1 MKKTLSMILAFV
13 MVATLALTVMPMS
26 AFAASGTYVG
36 DEAAIAAGMY
46 FRIGELDAENGN
58 VYASTLADMITAA
71 QAAGDGVVVYLIR
84 DFTNSERFSMNA
96 TANFKNMTVDG
107 GGHNWTNNFKTN
119 YHNIVGFE
127 SFTLKNFGIMDWNSG
142 IIYGTSG
149 NILYKDIVEF
159 SAADRPVAS
168 IRYGTLSLT
177 LDNANLYQDT
187 CETSSRGPQPCVRL
201 GWDASTDAA
210 KETPLVTLNVL
221 NNSSIT
227 YRGDQGPHQTNG
239 SAVFVGN
246 IITANITVDG
256 TSEIVL
262 DHATDGTCR
271 SAAINANIDGTVN
284 LTLENGA
291 RLVQKGSADDVAFVR
306 NANAVTVNIT
316 DNGCEYVVAKDA
328 ANGMAIFPTFEG
340 KKFVSGNTDV
350 ISGGTYTKTA
360 AQTTDL
366 AFKSADATAI
376 TNDAEAVANGMFFR
390 VGEVDNKEYAGSMSD
405 ALKLA
410 AAGDTI
416 YLLANG
422 YILNS
427 ETVFSVK
434 DLTIDGQGFK
444 MGLTAGYGI
453 NVRATGFKLHNITI
467 DTNVQ
472 IMSVNPVGAGAE
484 FLVTLDNVN
493 LKTTKGIIVN
503 YNHNRNSVG
512 MAGLDTL
519 CKLVVSDSTLVGD
532 TNAFEDVILLNKDT
546 NFDVDIKNSTLKV
559 ANSQDATTW
568 GRVLAVS
575 GSTTGKVDINV
586 ENSTLESAYNKKSQ
600 LIAIVKDTDV
610 NITLDNRTKLVLS
623 AAAST
628 DKYAEFILG
637 KSKTVINDN
646 GATYTASASV
656 IKAATDGVALPT
668 YAPEGTTVIGYTSGD
683 ALYTA
688 KYVDANATEAK
699 SFKAFAF
706 GKDDFVMVDGAA
718 IRTTAPY
725 GIRFTSYVNSALLA
739 ALGDRAEFGMI
750 ITPYANAFN
759 QDAFVNIG
767 DLDASKYAKI
777 VGENLKDATVDEV
790 AVKQL
795 LAAVYMQNDENL
807 TTAGKT
813 QFETKMAACAY
824 LTVTYAD
831 GTTATFWTDYSGSK
845 NARSLYD
852 VAKAYYEDT
861 RITDGSN
868 KSNATINNILTTC
881 GYTLDA

>member
-1 MKKTLSMILAFV
+1 MKKLLSIMLAFI
-13 MVATLALTVMPMS
+13 MVATLTLTVMPLS

-36 DEAAIAAGMY
+36 DEAAKTAGMY
-46 FRIGELDAENGN
+46 FRIGELDSENGN
-58 VYASTLADMITAA
+58 VYASNLGDMVTAA
-71 QAAGDGVVVYLIR
+71 KAAGDGVVVYMIR
-84 DFTNSERFSMNA
+84 DFTNDTYFNIDA
-96 TANFKNMTVDG
+96 TDNFKNMTIDG
-107 GGHNWTNNFKTN
+107 GGNNWTNTKKD
-119 YHNIVGFE
+119 YHFIKGFE
-127 SFTLKNFGIMDWNSG
+127 NFTLKNFGTMDWNSG
-142 IIYGTSG
+142 IIYENSG
-149 NILYKDIVEF
+149 NILYQNIVEF
-159 SAADRPVAS
+159 SAADRPVAA
-168 IRYGTLSLT
+168 IRYGSPTLR

-201 GWDASTDAA
+201 SWDANTPD
-210 KETPLVTLNVL
+210 TPLATLNVL

-227 YRGDQGPHQTNG
+227 YRGAQGSNFVNS

-246 IITANITVDG
+246 ITTANITVDG

-271 SAAINANIDGTVN
+271 SAAINANLDGTVN

-306 NANAVTVNIT
+306 NGKAVTVNIT
-316 DNGCEYVVAKDA
+316 DNGCSYVVSKDA
-328 ANGMAIFPTFEG
+328 ANGTSYFPTVEG
-340 KKFVSGNTDV
+340 KKFVSGNV
-350 ISGGTYTKTA
+350 GVVSGGAYNKNDS
-360 AQTTDL
+360 QTSDIV
-366 AFKSADATAI
+366 FKMADSTAI
-376 TNDAEAVANGMFFR
+376 TNDTEAVASGMFFR
-390 VGEVDNKEYAGSMSD
+390 VGAVADHTYVAT
-405 ALKLA
+405 LA
-410 AAGDTI
+410 AALAAASEGDTI
-416 YLLANG
+416 YLLRDG
-422 YILNS
+422 YTIS
-427 ETVFSVK
+427 AETVFAIK

-467 DTNVQ
+467 DASAQ

-503 YNHNRNSVG
+503 YNHNRKSAG

-519 CKLVVSDSTLVGD
+519 CKLVISDSTLVGD
-532 TNAFEDVILLNKDT
+532 TNAFEDVILLNNDT

-559 ANSQDATTW
+559 ANSRDDATTW

-600 LIAIVKDTDV
+600 LIAIPKDTDV

-668 YAPEGTTVIGYTSGD
+668 YAPEGKTVIGYMSD
-683 ALYTA
+683 NALYTA
-688 KYVDANATEAK
+688 KYIDADATEAK
-699 SFKAFAF
+699 SFTAVAFD
-706 GKDDFVMVDGAA
+706 KDDFVMETGAS
-718 IRTTAPY
+718 IRTAAPY
-725 GIRFTSYVNSALLA
+725 GIRFTAYVSDALLSL
-739 ALGDRAEFGMI
+739 LGEKMEFGMI
-750 ITPYANAFN
+750 ITPYANAYN
-759 QDAFVNIG
+759 QEAFVNIEE
-767 DLDASKYAKI
+767 LNSNKYAKI
-777 VGENLKDATVDEV
+777 VGDNLKDATVDGV
-790 AVKQL
+790 AVKKL
-795 LAAVYMQNDENL
+795 IAAVYMQNDENL

-813 QFETKMAACAY
+813 QFETKIAACSY
-824 LTVTYAD
+824 IKVTYAD
-831 GTTATFWTDYSGSK
+831 GATVTFWTDYSGS
-845 NARSLYD
+845 NNVRSLYD

-861 RITDGSN
+861 KITDGSN
-868 KSNATINNILTTC
+868 KNNETINNILTVC
-881 GYTLDA
+881 GYTFGA